1 MVKDF
6 IEEIERTLG
15 VQIFVMAGFCC
26 EDGELVK
33 SKLVII

>member
-15 VQIFVMAGFCC
+15 VQIFVMAGFRR